1 MTIKG
6 KFFYGN
12 EVSEYGQK
20 CGYVDYRTLAKAF
33 DAVMC
38 NDIMTATSGTD
49 CGEWEQLTDG
59 RDYDR
64 IEELDEKIDAINDE
78 LFDLYHEE
86 ETSKVLAE
94 IEEKEAELKELEETI
109 LTASEKFAELE
120 MKLYEDYSDQ
130 MLYSRN
136 KVMTEAVEKLLSEKK
151 NVFYVVGAAH
161 FLGEK
166 GIVSLLEKDGYT
178 VERVEY

>member
-1 MTIKG
+1 MIIKS

-49 CGEWEQLTDG
+49 CGEWELLTDG

-64 IEELDEKIDAINDE
+64 IEELAEKIDEISDE

-86 ETSKVLAE
+86 EGPEVLAE
-94 IEEKEAELKELEETI
+94 IEEKEAELKELEE
-109 LTASEKFAELE
+109 EREEAEDIPE
-120 MKLYEDYSDQ
+120 IFQY
-130 MLYSRN
+130 
-136 KVMTEAVEKLLSEKK
+136 
-151 NVFYVVGAAH
+151 F
-161 FLGEK
+161 
-166 GIVSLLEKDGYT
+166 IVSDAGAEILKEAGEILFYNERLGLT
-178 VERVEY
+178 VWGVTHYGTSWDYVLTNIKIED

>member
-33 DAVMC
+33 NAVMC

-64 IEELDEKIDAINDE
+64 IEELDEKIGDVVDN
-78 LFDLYHEE
+78 LFDLYHED
-86 ETSKVLAE
+86 ETPEVLAE
-94 IEEKEAELKELEETI
+94 IEEKEAELKELEEEREEAGYLPEIFQFFIVDDNGAEI
-109 LTASEKFAELE
+109 LKEAGEILFYNEHLGLTVWGVTHFGTSWDYVLTNIKI
-120 MKLYEDYSDQ
+120 ED
-130 MLYSRN
+130 
-136 KVMTEAVEKLLSEKK
+136 
-151 NVFYVVGAAH
+151 
-161 FLGEK
+161 
-166 GIVSLLEKDGYT
+166 
-178 VERVEY
+178 

>member
-20 CGYVDYRTLAKAF
+20 YGYVDYRTLAKAF

-38 NDIMTATSGTD
+38 NDIITATSSTD

-64 IEELDEKIDAINDE
+64 IEELDEKIDEINDN
-78 LFDLYHEE
+78 LFDLYHED
-86 ETSKVLAE
+86 ETPEVLAE
-94 IEEKEAELKELEETI
+94 IEEKEAELKELEE
-109 LTASEKFAELE
+109 EREEAEDFPE
-120 MKLYEDYSDQ
+120 IFQY
-130 MLYSRN
+130 
-136 KVMTEAVEKLLSEKK
+136 
-151 NVFYVVGAAH
+151 F
-161 FLGEK
+161 
-166 GIVSLLEKDGYT
+166 IVSDAGAEILKEAGEILFYNEHLDLT
-178 VERVEY
+178 VWGVTHYGTSWDYVLTNIKIED